1 MPPSASSLPDHRAI
15 FSGFFRVGITAF
27 GGALPQVRRMLV
39 DDRRWLDDREF
50 TNLLGMGQALPGP
63 NVMNIAIAVGKRY
76 RGLSGALSAMAGLL
90 AAPMLIILSLA
101 ALYDR
106 FAACATVQHVLS
118 GLGAAAAGLM
128 ASMGIRLA
136 MRMERRGWHLLVAG
150 LTFAGA
156 ALLRLPLPAVLLP
169 MALLATVFAWQAER
183 RESYR

>member
-1 MPPSASSLPDHRAI
+1 MSPSASSLPDKRAI
-15 FSGFFRVGITAF
+15 FAGFFRVGITAF

-39 DDRRWLDDREF
+39 DERRWLDDQEF
-50 TNLLGMGQALPGP
+50 TVLLGMGQALPGP
-63 NVMNIAIAVGKRY
+63 NVMNIAIAVGKRF

-90 AAPMLIILSLA
+90 ATPMLIILTLA

-106 FAACATVQHVLS
+106 FAASATAQHVLS

-128 ASMGIRLA
+128 ASMGLRLA
-136 MRMERRGWHLLVAG
+136 WRLERRGWPLMIAG

-169 MALLATVFAWQAER
+169 MAGLATVFAWQADR
-183 RESYR
+183 GAAHR